1 MQRAVL
7 PEQQIHPA
15 IREKLAS
22 YRANI
27 VDEAKSAIANHD
39 VVVLGM
45 SQNPFP
51 RRARQLLDS
60 RGIPYHY
67 IEHGSY
73 LSKWRERLPLKLWS
87 GWPTFPMIF
96 VKGVLIGGF
105 EDLERLVKSGEF
117 DTLVKAPRQQ

>member
-1 MQRAVL
+1 MQRAL
-7 PEQQIHPA
+7 LSEQQVHPA

-22 YRANI
+22 YRSN
-27 VDEAKSAIANHD
+27 VVEEAKSAIASHD

-51 RRARQLLDS
+51 RKARKLLDT
-60 RGIPYHY
+60 RGTAYHY

-105 EDLERLVKSGEF
+105 EDLERLVNSGEF
-117 DTLVKAPRQQ
+117 DTLLKAPRPQ